1 MGVELIRNRQT
12 DYATFAADGSD
23 SENIRASG
31 ALTRIILRAHVL
43 IGTSTMVSNNYVE
56 GFHRLIDS
64 IKIKGAGGIHYFSL
78 GSHECTQQLH
88 RLNRYDRTVMGTAHG
103 PQVANGSYTDV
114 VWVIH
119 FGSRPRDEYGRDNPF
134 DLSAFIPAF
143 DDSELKL
150 EMDFAASLSMDGGA
164 TVDTTYIY
172 ITTFQVFGTKLD
184 ILAEMARQRVRLPA
198 GAGQANAMIPVSTYM
213 AEAATGTLAD
223 FSYEKDVPTG
233 TYLRRI
239 AIASKSDATPNA
251 MADDQITQVALKL
264 PQASQRLIQDDF
276 TALVYTQGSI
286 GSMPE
291 ADVGVTGG
299 TMVTAPGMA
308 IMDLR
313 QHADPDYGMN
323 LMPYGPGAVKLGM
336 TVGSYASGDDAYLWY
351 DQVRPYSF

>member
-78 GSHECTQQLH
+78 GNHECTQQLH
-88 RLNRYDRTVMGTAHG
+88 RLNRYDRTVNGPAHG
-103 PQVANGSYTDV
+103 PQVANASYTDV
-114 VWVIH
+114 VWVLH

-143 DDSELKL
+143 DDAELKL

-172 ITTFQVFGTKLD
+172 ITTFQVFGTRND
-184 ILAEMARQRVRLPA
+184 ILGEMARQRVRIPA
-198 GAGQANAMIPVSTYM
+198 GAGGNCMIPVSTYV
-213 AEAATGTLAD
+213 AEANTGTLAD

-239 AIASKSDATPNA
+239 AVIAKNEATPNA

-276 TALVYTQGSI
+276 TAMVYTQGSI
-286 GSMPE
+286 QAQAG
-291 ADVGVTGG
+291 ADVA
-299 TMVTAPGMA
+299 VTAGVMQTQPGMA

-336 TVGSYASGDDAYLWY
+336 TIGDYTSGEDTYLWY
-351 DQVRPYSF
+351 DQVRPYRF